1 MVNLRHLI
9 NKKCDSLV
17 GMPYGLG
24 HLTNLQTL
32 PLFVVSE
39 RITEADRKS
48 KHSGTKEL
56 NGLKNLRGKL
66 KIKNLKFEESSKLA
80 NLEGKQFLRSLTL
93 DWGRSDD
100 GKVQGIDEVGRS
112 DVGKVQGTD
121 EVVLE
126 GLKPHPN
133 LKEISVR
140 SFMGVKLCDWLSS
153 LTNLTSIS
161 IKKCRRCQHIPPLD
175 KFPYLK
181 SLFLSHLDDLEYI
194 SEEASNS
201 SSSLSTTFFPS
212 LEQITLYDCPKLRGW
227 WRKLDYEDTELPSFP
242 CLSKLDIQ
250 NCPNLILMPLYPS
263 LEELKLLKTSSK
275 PLERTMTMTLMN
287 KGEPSTSSCFSAP
300 LSNLKSMLMIK
311 ISDLESLPMDGM
323 KKLTSLVDLK
333 ILSCPKITQVD
344 QALKFLPS
352 LRNLKITSH
361 EEGEPEWEGI
371 RGMGL
376 RYIPDWV

>member
-1 MVNLRHLI
+1 MAQGILQTSNNECPEDVG
-9 NKKCDSLV
+9 NKYFMAL
-17 GMPYGLG
+17 LG
-24 HLTNLQTL
+24 KSFFQDPQHDRWGNVTACKMHDLMHDLAQSVAGTECIMQTFDKVECVDTL
-32 PLFVVSE
+32 PLFVISE
-39 RITEADRKS
+39 RIMEADRKS

-133 LKEISVR
+133 FKEISVR
-140 SFMGVKLCDWLSS
+140 SFVGVK
-153 LTNLTSIS
+153 
-161 IKKCRRCQHIPPLD
+161 
-175 KFPYLK
+175 F
-181 SLFLSHLDDLEYI
+181 HLDDLEYI

-250 NCPNLILMPLYPS
+250 NCPNLILMPIYPS

-275 PLERTMTMTLMN
+275 PLEWTMTMTLMN

-300 LSNLKSMLMIK
+300 LPNLKSMLMIK

-323 KKLTSLVDLK
+323 KLL
-333 ILSCPKITQVD
+333 
-344 QALKFLPS
+344 
-352 LRNLKITSH
+352 
-361 EEGEPEWEGI
+361 W
-371 RGMGL
+371 
-376 RYIPDWV
+376 